1 MVPRKYNEFLDAG
14 RSDDEVSDTHSF
26 DEAQE
31 TKGRGNSTPGN
42 RSKRRK
48 TRHESSAEG
57 SDSDHVSEAE
67 GAGTIYPTKP
77 IELATTSVAATV
89 KDIPIGNPSGSPTS
103 TIAKPSKA
111 KANPTTSSRPRKP
124 GVVYLSRIPP
134 FMRPSTVRH
143 LLSSFGSIT
152 KIFLTPEPP
161 SQHTARVRSGG
172 NKKRSFTDGWIEFA
186 SHKSAKTCVAAINGQ
201 TMGGRGWYRD
211 DVWNAKYLR
220 GFGWEDLMAG
230 VRAEE
235 REREER
241 VRVGVRRDRKE
252 REEFLKGVERAK
264 VAEGK
269 KRKNWIEKESK
280 VEDGV
285 VVGEGKQ
292 GEFERRFR
300 QNEVKNRKQVEGQ
313 SEDVTRVLGKI
324 F

>member
-1 MVPRKYNEFLDAG
+1 MVSRKYNEFLDAG
-14 RSDDEVSDTHSF
+14 SSDDEASDTQSF

-31 TKGRGNSTPGN
+31 SKGRGNSTPGN

-48 TRHESSAEG
+48 TRHESSAES

-67 GAGTIYPTKP
+67 EADSTKTIGF
-77 IELATTSVAATV
+77 ATTTGAATV
-89 KDIPIGNPSGSPTS
+89 KDIPIDKPSESPTS
-103 TIAKPSKA
+103 TIAKPSEA
-111 KANPTTSSRPRKP
+111 KVRPTTSTRPRKP

-264 VAEGK
+264 VAEAK
-269 KRKNWIEKESK
+269 KRKKGIKKESE
-280 VEDGV
+280 VGDGV
-285 VVGEGKQ
+285 VVGKGKQ
-292 GEFERRFR
+292 KEFERRFR

-313 SEDVTRVLGKI
+313 SEDVARVLGKI